1 MLDINRIR
9 NDREVVIAGLKI
21 RNWKEEDLTII
32 DQLVELDDKRKAIQ
46 AVSDK
51 QLAERNTL
59 SKSIGDLFKQGKA
72 DEAQVLKE
80 KVTHL
85 KQAIDEASAD
95 AEEVRNQISDLIVRV
110 PNIPHPDVPPGNSD
124 EDNELV
130 QEWTEELPVLPEGSL
145 PHWELAEKYNLIDFK
160 LGAVIT
166 GSGFVVFRGQGA
178 KLERSL
184 INFFLDEAANA
195 GYEEIIPPLLVN
207 EASAF
212 GTGQLP
218 DKDGQMY
225 YVERDDLYLV
235 PTAEIPVTNIFRG
248 ALLREDEL
256 PAQLCAYTPC
266 FRREAGSYGS
276 HVKGLNR
283 VHQFDKVEVVQVAH
297 PQRSYEILD
306 EMVKYVG
313 GILTKLGLPYRIT
326 RLCGG
331 DLGFTSALTFDFEVF
346 SAAQK
351 RWLEVSSVSN
361 FESFQARRL
370 QLRYKDGDGKN
381 HLAHTLNGSALALPR
396 VVAALLENY
405 QTAEGIHIPEVLQ
418 PYIGFDMIK

>member
-9 NDREVVIAGLKI
+9 NDREAVIAGLKI

-418 PYIGFDMIK
+418 PYTGFDMIK

>member
-9 NDREVVIAGLKI
+9 NNREEIADGLKI
-21 RNWKEEDLTII
+21 RNWKEEDLVII
-32 DQLVELDDKRKAIQ
+32 DQLVALDDQRKGIQ
-46 AVSDK
+46 AVADK
-51 QLAERNTL
+51 HLAERNTL

-72 DEAQVLKE
+72 DEAQALKE
-80 KVTHL
+80 KVTQL
-85 KQAIDEASAD
+85 KEAIDTASAD
-95 AEEVRNQISDLIVRV
+95 AEEVRSQIRELIVRV
-110 PNIPHPDVPPGNSD
+110 PNIPHPTVPPGNSD
-124 EDNELV
+124 EDNEII
-130 QEWTEELPVLPEGSL
+130 QEWSGELPVLHEGAV

-160 LGAVIT
+160 LGAAIA
-166 GSGFVVFRGQGA
+166 GSGFVVFRGKGA

-212 GTGQLP
+212 ATGQLP

-225 YVERDDLYLV
+225 YVERDDLYLI
-235 PTAEIPVTNIFRG
+235 PTAEIPVTNVFRG

-256 PAQLCAYTPC
+256 PAKLCGYTPC

-283 VHQFDKVEVVQVAH
+283 VHQFDKVEVVQVSH
-297 PQRSYEILD
+297 PDKSYDTLD
-306 EMVKYVG
+306 EMVKHVE
-313 GILTKLGLPYRIT
+313 GILNKLGLPYRIM

-331 DLGFTSALTFDFEVF
+331 DLGFTSALTYDFEVY

-361 FESFQARRL
+361 FETYQARRMK
-370 QLRYKDGDGKN
+370 LRYKDADGKN
-381 HLAHTLNGSALALPR
+381 HLAHTLNGSALALAR
-396 VVAALLENY
+396 IVAALLENY
-405 QTAEGIHIPEVLQ
+405 QTADGIRIPEALQ
-418 PYIGFDMIK
+418 SYTGFEMIK

>member
-418 PYIGFDMIK
+418 PYTGFDMIK